1 MSSPVPPVERI
12 TPILAFENASL
23 INKAVVLTLLLGAAA
38 ALIVMVLNLASGKR
52 TPGGPAFLS
61 GLRFAGPILGVVGA
75 CYAGFT
81 MTLGVANVPIPVTLK
96 MLAPG
101 FAEIF
106 LTTGLGFLTGVIA
119 VFAYWMT
126 ESRNRQGRSA

>member
-12 TPILAFENASL
+12 TPIVVFENASHINQAIVL
-23 INKAVVLTLLLGAAA
+23 ILLLASVA
-38 ALIVMVLNLASGKR
+38 ALVLMVMRLVSGKR
-52 TPGGPAFLS
+52 MPGGSAFLS

-75 CYAGFT
+75 CYAAFAMT
-81 MTLGVANVPIPVTLK
+81 MGVANVPIPVTLK

-101 FAEIF
+101 FAEMF

-119 VFAYWMT
+119 VFACWMT
-126 ESRNRQGRSA
+126 ESRNRQGLSA